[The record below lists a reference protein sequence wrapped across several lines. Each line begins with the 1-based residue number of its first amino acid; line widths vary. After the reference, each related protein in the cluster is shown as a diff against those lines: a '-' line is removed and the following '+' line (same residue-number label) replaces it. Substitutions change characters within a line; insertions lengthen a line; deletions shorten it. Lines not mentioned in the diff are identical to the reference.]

1 MSSRTYTIIKKAEE
15 TSSSESDYSSS
26 SQSGSGRSPTKT
38 ILLKKKSKSKKK
50 RKSKKRK
57 SKEPMT
63 KKSKFKKPA
72 KGSVQEN
79 FTKQEI
85 KDRLIDYVPLSLPL
99 DNADKKALLNL
110 KPYKTWI
117 KYYNI
122 EKRQFRVG
130 GLLTKVDPDFRYLM
144 LVNTKFKLNWSVNLK
159 TNVLFIP
166 DPKIEKQKEKD
177 QRNCEKLLKLYKDGK
192 LVMRN

>member
-15 TSSSESDYSSS
+15 TSSSESSDFS
-26 SQSGSGRSPTKT
+26 SQCGSGRSPTKT

-50 RKSKKRK
+50 KNSKKKSK
-57 SKEPMT
+57 S
-63 KKSKFKKPA
+63 KKSKFKKPVS
-72 KGSVQEN
+72 GSVQEN

-99 DNADKKALLNL
+99 DNDDKKVLLNL

-117 KYYNI
+117 KYYNK

-130 GLLTKVDPDFRYLM
+130 GLLTKVDPEFRYLM
-144 LVNTKFKLNWSVNLK
+144 LANTKFKLNWSVNLK

-166 DPKIEKQKEKD
+166 DPEIEKQKEKD
-177 QRNCEKLLKLYKDGK
+177 QRNCEKLLKLYKENK
-192 LVMRN
+192 LTLKN

>member
-15 TSSSESDYSSS
+15 TSSSESSDFS

-50 RKSKKRK
+50 KKSK
-57 SKEPMT
+57 S
-63 KKSKFKKPA
+63 KKSKFKKPVS
-72 KGSVQEN
+72 GSVQEN

-85 KDRLIDYVPLSLPL
+85 KDRLIDYIPLSLPL
-99 DNADKKALLNL
+99 DNNDKRLLLNL
-110 KPYKTWI
+110 KPYKAWI
-117 KYYNI
+117 KYYNK

-130 GLLTKVDPDFRYLM
+130 GLLTKIDPEFRYLM

-166 DPKIEKQKEKD
+166 DPEIEKQKEKD